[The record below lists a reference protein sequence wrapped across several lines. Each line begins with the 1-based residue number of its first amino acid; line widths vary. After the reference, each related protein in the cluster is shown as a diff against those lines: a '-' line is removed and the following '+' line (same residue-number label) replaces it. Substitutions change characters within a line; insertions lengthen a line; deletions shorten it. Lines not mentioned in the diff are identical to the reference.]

1 MPSEVFHSPLLSLF
15 LKLQYWHFIPEISKN
30 SSQKKWSC
38 KVKPSLPRWMRPSV
52 PAGAPTGIQHQ
63 DVYWNFTYRP
73 SVITAERFPKI
84 WANPIIIKNL
94 FIIYIIWTDPGCQRL
109 VNSKRKLTHMNN
121 NLKEEWKQGVKIT
134 DSSWDSASRYENK
147 VKVTLESKGSPNC
160 SQGGGSDHGS
170 LSLLFEKDV
179 GLPLCLGCFLWLGW
193 STWQVRYPGGRRACA
208 CTSVHVKK
216 GAECREGSAQVPR
229 KKGWHR
235 SNRPYGIGCWCPLLV
250 CVLDSASLLPKGA
263 LAAAELQFRIMHLL
277 NIRRYPGEEV

>member
-94 FIIYIIWTDPGCQRL
+94 FIIYIFWTDPGCQRL

-160 SQGGGSDHGS
+160 SQGGSSDHGS
-170 LSLLFEKDV
+170 LSLLFEKGCWSSTV
-179 GLPLCLGCFLWLGW
+179 FGLFPLAGLIHVA
-193 STWQVRYPGGRRACA
+193 SKIPRRAD
-208 CTSVHVKK
+208 VHVHVRLCTWRR
-216 GAECREGSAQVPR
+216 GQNAERAP
-229 KKGWHR
+229 HR
-235 SNRPYGIGCWCPLLV
+235 YHGKRGGIGPIGRTGSGAGVPCWCV
-250 CVLDSASLLPKGA
+250 S
-263 LAAAELQFRIMHLL
+263 
-277 NIRRYPGEEV
+277 